1 MALRRDPLRELD
13 RLTRSLVRG
22 HLPARQPSLLAVRT
36 QDGVRLAF
44 DLPGVDPATIDLT
57 VRSDA
62 VVVEARRRAEPWEPS
77 EGTTGT
83 GDDGQVLVDE
93 RGPVDIRREVPFE
106 DGLVPDSARAEYRDG
121 VLTVIIA
128 TRSAAGGRRVEVS
141 VARDEPVAVSGRA
154 DVQSSHTAHQSKSGG
169 ERQPRD
175 ESPSGDESGTGP
187 LAPPPPEGQQANPL
201 PTS

>member
-1 MALRRDPLRELD
+1 MALRRDPLREFD
-13 RLTRSLVRG
+13 RLTRSLMRG

-77 EGTTGT
+77 EGTGVT
-83 GDDGQVLVDE
+83 GDDGQMLVDE

-106 DGLVPDSARAEYRDG
+106 DVLVPDSARAEYRDG
-121 VLTVIIA
+121 VLSVIIA
-128 TRSAAGGRRVEVS
+128 TRQEAGGRRVEVS
-141 VARDEPVAVSGRA
+141 VAGGEPVAVTGHA
-154 DVQSSHTAHQSKSGG
+154 DVQSSRAAHQA
-169 ERQPRD
+169 D
-175 ESPSGDESGTGP
+175 SGDESGTGP